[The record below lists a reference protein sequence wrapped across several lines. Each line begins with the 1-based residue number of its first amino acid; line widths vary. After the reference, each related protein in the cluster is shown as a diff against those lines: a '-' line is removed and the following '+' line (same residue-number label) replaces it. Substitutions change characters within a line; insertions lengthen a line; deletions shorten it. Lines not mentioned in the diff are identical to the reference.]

1 MSSAEELGLCRVCA
15 SPFEGSAM
23 FRLFDEAV
31 GPLALAEIFLQVAG
45 IVADSRLPKSCC
57 SRCRNRLQEVEDLR
71 ALCQESDR
79 KLRKMVGIEVKE
91 EEPDEELNGSGIEA
105 IPKVEMIELPE
116 TYSYWDDA
124 ENRLSSSDND
134 SDPEKKRTSEP
145 KQKLPKEAKI
155 FQCAW
160 CGRFFKT
167 NHNLKEHETTH
178 SSDKPLK
185 CHICPKEFARRD
197 YYKRHI
203 KMHETEGKFKCNECD
218 KAFHCNKRLENHVS
232 VKHRGERPF
241 QCTLCPK
248 TYPSA
253 SSLYG
258 HVQTFHEKKQPF
270 KCDVCLRTFYSKY
283 ILDRHKMKHKGIKSS
298 QCPHCDKKYE
308 SNNYLH
314 QHIAERHPEKA
325 GDISRCLY
333 CGLGYTTDSHYRKHV
348 AKKHPEHLAE
358 LDQLQQLVQPF
369 RVLVRH
375 VLPVVPVGV
384 VSHATVRAPR
394 HVRHRFR
401 VSLGKVLLESESLF
415 SNGSKSH
422 SSSSDRELVSCFTMS
437 SLESISCRHSSSTGS
452 SCTIFLN
459 FTSACWHNFRSSST
473 SSNFRLHSEQQL
485 RGIPASTVIIGRS
498 LTLARMKARARGL
511 SASSNSAHIDV
522 PSGGLAQTRH
532 RSAAR
537 VAVILTAFQ
546 IRETDRAK
554 LNCL

>member
-71 ALCQESDR
+71 TLCQESDR

-124 ENRLSSSDND
+124 ENRLSSSDDD
-134 SDPEKKRTSEP
+134 SDPDKNLRRSTRENLSKPEESPEKPEKEPITDGGTENQESDHSSDDSDGDDSDPDFQEEKPPNTAKKLKKDNDKPKVERKKRTSEP

-218 KAFHCNKRLENHVS
+218 KAFHCNKRLENHIS

-358 LDQLQQLVQPF
+358 LDQ
-369 RVLVRH
+369 VLKAKRD
-375 VLPVVPVGV
+375 
-384 VSHATVRAPR
+384 A
-394 HVRHRFR
+394 
-401 VSLGKVLLESESLF
+401 
-415 SNGSKSH
+415 
-422 SSSSDRELVSCFTMS
+422 
-437 SLESISCRHSSSTGS
+437 
-452 SCTIFLN
+452 LN
-459 FTSACWHNFRSSST
+459 NF
-473 SSNFRLHSEQQL
+473 N
-485 RGIPASTVIIGRS
+485 
-498 LTLARMKARARGL
+498 
-511 SASSNSAHIDV
+511 
-522 PSGGLAQTRH
+522 
-532 RSAAR
+532 
-537 VAVILTAFQ
+537 
-546 IRETDRAK
+546 
-554 LNCL
+554 